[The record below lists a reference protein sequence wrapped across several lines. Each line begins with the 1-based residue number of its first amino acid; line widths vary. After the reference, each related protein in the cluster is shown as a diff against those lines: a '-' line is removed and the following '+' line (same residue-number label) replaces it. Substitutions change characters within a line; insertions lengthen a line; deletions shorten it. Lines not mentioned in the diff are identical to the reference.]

1 LKQVS
6 ADVLPATRKRATQ
19 KRTLDTRR
27 KILEVAVEEFA
38 EHGYE
43 GVSTR
48 TIAAN
53 AGVQHTLVSYHFS
66 GKEGLWREAI
76 SSILADRRTVFDARL
91 EGLRGVDDVTKLKL
105 LYEDFIR
112 FAAVNL
118 NFHRIMS
125 HVASSPSP
133 QLDWLIDSFLRE
145 SFDRRAALIASAQ
158 KIGRFVQGDPYHLEY
173 VFIGAITRIFMLS
186 AEVERIMGRSPYDPE
201 FVEEHVRVCLSLFFR
216 DPPPATKPTSRR
228 RNQVQT

>member
-76 SSILADRRTVFDARL
+76 SSILADRRTAFNARL

-105 LYEDFIR
+105 IYEDFIR
-112 FAAVNL
+112 FAAGNP

-125 HVASSPSP
+125 HVAGTPSP
-133 QLDWLIDSFLRE
+133 QLDWLIDTFLRE
-145 SFDRRAALIASAQ
+145 AFDRRAALIVSAQ
-158 KIGRFVQGDPYHLEY
+158 RIGRFVQGDPYHLEY
-173 VFIGAITRIFMLS
+173 VLIGAITRIFMLS
-186 AEVERIMGRSPYDPE
+186 AEVERIMGRSPYAPE

-216 DPPPATKPTSRR
+216 DPPPPAQSASRGR
-228 RNQVQT
+228 NRNQK